1 MQLLLIEDHPDL
13 ATVLIAGLS
22 KSYSDYVV
30 NHCATLT
37 DGLKKIEAG
46 NIDVVLLD
54 LGLPDASGPDAAI
67 AIRAAAPHLPIVVL
81 SGEQFEQLAEHLI
94 LYGVQDYI
102 QKGTVS
108 FARID
113 QAIRLAHKRQQQEE
127 QLKRLVCYDDLTG
140 LLNRSELHRR
150 LKSALKNAE
159 RKGSRAAVLAI
170 DLDDFKGINDNH
182 GHGAGDKVLRAASDT
197 LTRLI
202 RSTDC
207 AARIGGDEFIVILE
221 PLETTDNALA
231 AGNKLCRG
239 LTQDVALEENSVA
252 VSASIGIAVFPD
264 HGSNGDS
271 LLMFADKALYDA
283 KRQGKSKA
291 CLYQPPDE

>member
-30 NHCATLT
+30 NHCATLS
-37 DGLKKIEAG
+37 DGLKKIASG
-46 NIDVVLLD
+46 DIDVVLLD

-81 SGEQFEQLAEHLI
+81 SGEQFEQLAENLI
-94 LYGVQDYI
+94 LHGVQDYI

-108 FARID
+108 FERID

-140 LLNRSELHRR
+140 LLNRSELHKR
-150 LKSALKNAE
+150 LAGTLKNAE
-159 RKGSRAAVLAI
+159 RSGTRAAILAI
-170 DLDDFKGINDNH
+170 DLDDFKSINDSH
-182 GHGAGDKVLRAASDT
+182 GHGAGDAVLRAASAT
-197 LTRLI
+197 LSRLI
-202 RSTDC
+202 RTSDC
-207 AARIGGDEFIVILE
+207 AARIGGDEFIVLLE
-221 PLETTDNALA
+221 PLDSTDNAVS

-239 LTQDVALEENSVA
+239 LTQNVEVENHTVAL
-252 VSASIGIAVFPD
+252 SASVGIAVFPD
-264 HGSNGDS
+264 HGSNGDT
-271 LLMFADKALYDA
+271 LLAFADKALYDA
-283 KRQGKSKA
+283 KRNGKSTA
-291 CLYQPPDE
+291 CMYTPS